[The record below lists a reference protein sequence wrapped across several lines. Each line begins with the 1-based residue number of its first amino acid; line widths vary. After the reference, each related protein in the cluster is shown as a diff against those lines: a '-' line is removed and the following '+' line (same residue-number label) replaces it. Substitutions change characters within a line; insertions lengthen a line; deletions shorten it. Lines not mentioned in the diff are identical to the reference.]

1 MAKSKN
7 ISSDAGVFLW
17 MTFQAMQKAGLD
29 TAAIF
34 SSVNLPN
41 ESPDLTVRR
50 DNSTQQRFWDAAER
64 VSGDRDIGLRI
75 GALMPPFR
83 GQIMEYLFLSS
94 PTFGEGLQRTIRYHH
109 LLTDALT
116 FELRVEG
123 ETAILTGLDHP
134 VRHYQELAMAILLK
148 FFRYVSEDAFQPNE
162 IWLHH
167 REGAAAEH
175 YQQVYGCPVHL
186 NMPETSIRF
195 SARLLERPSPAAE
208 PQLLQMHESVA
219 ERYLVDLKKRELID
233 RVEHELGGLLEQGT
247 VGLEIV
253 AAQLGRS
260 PRALR
265 AELQQIGTH
274 FNEVVAAYRE
284 RLARRLLSRTQ
295 ESIDQIVYL
304 TGFSEPSAFTRAF
317 KRWTGETPTDY
328 RRRKQNER

>member
-1 MAKSKN
+1 MTKSHN
-7 ISSDAGVFLW
+7 ISSDSGVFLW

-64 VSGDRDIGLRI
+64 ISGDPDIGLRI
-75 GALMPPFR
+75 AALMPTFR

-94 PTFGEGLQRTIRYHH
+94 PTFGEGLQRTIRYHR
-109 LLTDALT
+109 LMTDALK

-134 VRHYQELAMAILLK
+134 VRHYQEIAIAILLK
-148 FFRYVSEDAFQPNE
+148 FFSFVLEDEFQPKE
-162 IWLHH
+162 IWLC
-167 REGAAAEH
+167 RQEGAAAEH
-175 YQQVYGCPVHL
+175 YQQVYRCPVVL
-186 NMPETSIRF
+186 GMPETSIRF
-195 SARLLERPSPAAE
+195 PKQLLHRPSPAAE
-208 PQLLQMHESVA
+208 PQLLQIHETIA
-219 ERYLVDLKKRELID
+219 ERYLVDLKKRELITQI
-233 RVEHELGGLLEQGT
+233 EHELGGLLEQGT
-247 VGLEIV
+247 IELDIV
-253 AAQLGRS
+253 ATQLGKS

-265 AELQQIGTH
+265 AELQQIGTN

-304 TGFSEPSAFTRAF
+304 TGFSEASAFTRAF

-328 RRRKQNER
+328 RRRKQSER